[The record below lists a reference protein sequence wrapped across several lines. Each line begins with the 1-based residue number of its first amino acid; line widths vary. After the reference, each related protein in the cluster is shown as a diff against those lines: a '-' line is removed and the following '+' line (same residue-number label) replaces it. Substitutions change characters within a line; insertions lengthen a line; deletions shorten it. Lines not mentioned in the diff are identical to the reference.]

1 MTINTL
7 QAMGSNIILTA
18 AILSSVILI
27 SMALITRYLD
37 AKPKSNKLRKWW
49 SRHICDLDDLY
60 DN

>member
-7 QAMGSNIILTA
+7 QIMDSNIILTA